1 MKAMIID
8 NKLKAINLTDG
19 GKSYR
24 IVAKKMVDGHT
35 QIMNILKK
43 KILDD
48 FDNKNLSC
56 QCNLTAQIDQCRII
70 YRYNNLVTLLVGGY
84 GANFNNSSAILWWSA
99 LLVEETGV
107 PEENH

>member
-1 MKAMIID
+1 MLTPSHSIIID

-24 IVAKKMVDGHT
+24 IVAKKKVDGHT

-48 FDNKNLSC
+48 FDNKNLYTEYDVFHIFGE
-56 QCNLTAQIDQCRII
+56 LIF
-70 YRYNNLVTLLVGGY
+70 TLIVMDKSLK
-84 GANFNNSSAILWWSA
+84 
-99 LLVEETGV
+99 
-107 PEENH
+107 